1 MKKII
6 SAFVCICLVITLSLS
21 SSATSTLTSDIVK
34 SASGGYFSKTEY
46 NTIRNEMHTV
56 SSEMKILEQNGL
68 VSSDDY
74 TELEEEFQNLK
85 NSLFNIGAVLDIEM
99 LEKLP
104 APSSYAITP
113 TAWPEEGDCDPLT
126 GSLADLAEYYEN
138 WFLFCGYED
147 EYRIGTEVYKT
158 FIVHVKDLETNQ
170 GLLTNTYHDVTAI
183 SKNEMANASGI
194 SEIASTLFGYAG
206 DLVSGELGFG
216 FIGSWAVSQ
225 MFSTLFNAINSGT
238 IIIDQS
244 NDTYYTMTVLLET
257 QPIYVYLWDDSADE
271 WIYCLSSSDIYV
283 DEVHNFVYRKY
294 VGASGS
300 SYELETATINH
311 SPEIPL
317 NAIEED
323 RLSEL
328 AVGLYVS
335 NNETIPTYSTSY
347 QISELRLMRKRDYFG
362 VPEEM
367 GVFYP
372 IICERPGDLWTL
384 GH

>member
-56 SSEMKILEQNGL
+56 SSETKIIEQNGL

-147 EYRIGTEVYKT
+147 EYRIGTEV
-158 FIVHVKDLETNQ
+158 
-170 GLLTNTYHDVTAI
+170 
-183 SKNEMANASGI
+183 
-194 SEIASTLFGYAG
+194 
-206 DLVSGELGFG
+206 
-216 FIGSWAVSQ
+216 
-225 MFSTLFNAINSGT
+225 
-238 IIIDQS
+238 
-244 NDTYYTMTVLLET
+244 
-257 QPIYVYLWDDSADE
+257 
-271 WIYCLSSSDIYV
+271 
-283 DEVHNFVYRKY
+283 
-294 VGASGS
+294 
-300 SYELETATINH
+300 
-311 SPEIPL
+311 
-317 NAIEED
+317 
-323 RLSEL
+323 
-328 AVGLYVS
+328 
-335 NNETIPTYSTSY
+335 
-347 QISELRLMRKRDYFG
+347 
-362 VPEEM
+362 
-367 GVFYP
+367 
-372 IICERPGDLWTL
+372 
-384 GH
+384 